1 MMIEYNA
8 TVLYIYIYI
17 YKTKET
23 KERETLLGNNFSTS
37 D

>member
-1 MMIEYNA
+1 MQPFY
-8 TVLYIYIYI
+8 TYI

>member
-8 TVLYIYIYI
+8 TVLYIYI

>member
-1 MMIEYNA
+1 MQLFY
-8 TVLYIYIYI
+8 TYI